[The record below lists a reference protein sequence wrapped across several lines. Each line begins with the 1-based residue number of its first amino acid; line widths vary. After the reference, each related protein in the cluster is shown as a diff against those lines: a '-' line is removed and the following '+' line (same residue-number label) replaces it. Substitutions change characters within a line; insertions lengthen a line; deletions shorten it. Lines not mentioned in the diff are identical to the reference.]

1 MYTAVYMHTVV
12 VYKVTLVHD
21 KIIYLSQ
28 YLEIEYASCELLN
41 AISKFIRPGVVALI
55 GKRNYEGVLDF
66 NQQLV

>member
-1 MYTAVYMHTVV
+1 MYTTMQYTVV

-28 YLEIEYASCELLN
+28 YLEIESCELLN
-41 AISKFIRPGVVALI
+41 VSIFIRPGVQVALI
-55 GKRNYEGVLDF
+55 GKRNCEGVFDF